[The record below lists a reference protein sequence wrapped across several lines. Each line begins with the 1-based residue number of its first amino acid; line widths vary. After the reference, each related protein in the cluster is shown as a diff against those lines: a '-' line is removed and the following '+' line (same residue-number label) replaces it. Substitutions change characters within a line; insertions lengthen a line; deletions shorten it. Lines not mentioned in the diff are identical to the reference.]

1 VNTPHQTDDRFAKAD
16 APPPLSA
23 ANFSRTP
30 LRRAVLHLECLCHD
44 PVAARCHSQSLTQN
58 LRECVTT
65 ANSLTLKSPAKSSG
79 KKSA

>member
-1 VNTPHQTDDRFAKAD
+1 MLRFAQAD
-16 APPPLSA
+16 VPLPTSA
-23 ANFSRTP
+23 ANFSQTP

-65 ANSLTLKSPAKSSG
+65 ANSPTLNSLAKSSG